1 MKTTSAKDISI
12 ICGFLFA
19 LSVSSSCGKADYRAL
34 SSGQSAN
41 NSNNNV
47 PDNNDP
53 PPTIP
58 PPSTEDPEY
67 FHTKGSG
74 GQKGNTNQTCQ
85 SGRSI
90 RLLVPQSYSPGNA
103 SPIVVATYGLGDDF
117 QNFDATIKA
126 GGWHQTAEKKNFI
139 LMTPADA
146 NSERDSF
153 LHLIGSNQLDEPAT
167 KKEISDIIECI
178 YYSMGT
184 KYNIDT
190 ERIHFIGMSEGA
202 VFAGYVGLVSSE
214 QVKSVA
220 LYAGAIGH
228 RSGLPRLV
236 PSFFLT
242 GTADFSFD
250 AILDVA
256 KDWKTAGHTI
266 KEVYPSG
273 VGHSFL
279 GLSAQVSSD
288 TVWTWLDTAAAASPV
303 KSTYKPK

>member
-1 MKTTSAKDISI
+1 MKTTGAKDITK

-19 LSVSSSCGKADYRAL
+19 LSISSGCGKADYRAL
-34 SSGQSAN
+34 SSGQKAN
-41 NSNNNV
+41 NNNV
-47 PDNNDP
+47 PGDNNP
-53 PPTIP
+53 PPTTP
-58 PPSTEDPEY
+58 PPPTEDPER

-85 SGRSI
+85 GGRSF
-90 RLLVPQSYSPGNA
+90 RLLVPQSYAPANA
-103 SPIVVATYGLGDDF
+103 SPIVVAIYGLGDDF

-126 GGWHQTAEKKNFI
+126 GGWHQTAENKNVI
-139 LMTPADA
+139 LMTPEDG

-167 KKEISDIIECI
+167 KKEISDIIECV
-178 YYSMGT
+178 YYSIGT

-228 RSGLPRLV
+228 RSNLPRLL
-236 PSFFLT
+236 PAFFLT

-250 AILDVA
+250 AIQDVVQ
-256 KDWKTAGHTI
+256 DWKSAGHTV
-266 KEVYPSG
+266 KMVYPSG

-279 GLSAQVSSD
+279 DLSAQVTSD
-288 TVWTWLDTAAAASPV
+288 TVWTWLDTATASSPV
-303 KSTYKPK
+303 KSAYRPR

>member
-1 MKTTSAKDISI
+1 MKTTGAKDITK

-34 SSGQSAN
+34 SSGQQA
-41 NSNNNV
+41 NNNV
-47 PDNNDP
+47 PGDSNP
-53 PPTIP
+53 PPTAP
-58 PPSTEDPEY
+58 PPPTEDPER

-85 SGRSI
+85 GGRSF
-90 RLLVPQSYSPGNA
+90 RLLVPQSYAPANA
-103 SPIVVATYGLGDDF
+103 SPIVVAIYGLGDDF

-126 GGWHQTAEKKNFI
+126 GGWHQTAEKKNII
-139 LMTPADA
+139 LMTPEDG

-167 KKEISDIIECI
+167 KTEISDIIECI
-178 YYSMGT
+178 YYSIGA

-228 RSGLPRLV
+228 RSNLPRLL
-236 PSFFLT
+236 PAFFLT

-250 AILDVA
+250 AIQDVVQ
-256 KDWKTAGHTI
+256 DWKSAGHTV

-279 GLSAQVSSD
+279 GLSAQVTSD
-288 TVWTWLDTAAAASPV
+288 TVWTWLDNATADSPV
-303 KSTYKPK
+303 KSTYKQK

>member
-1 MKTTSAKDISI
+1 MKTTGAKDITK

-19 LSVSSSCGKADYRAL
+19 LSISSGCGKADYRAV
-34 SSGQSAN
+34 SSAQNA
-41 NSNNNV
+41 NNNV
-47 PDNNDP
+47 PGDNNP
-53 PPTIP
+53 PPTNP
-58 PPSTEDPEY
+58 PPPTEDPER

-85 SGRSI
+85 GGRSF
-90 RLLVPQSYSPGNA
+90 RLLVPQSYAQANA
-103 SPIVVATYGLGDDF
+103 SPIVVAIYGLGDDF

-126 GGWHQTAEKKNFI
+126 GGWHQTAEKKNLI
-139 LMTPADA
+139 LMTPEDG

-167 KKEISDIIECI
+167 KKEISDIIECV
-178 YYSMGT
+178 YYSIGA

-228 RSGLPRLV
+228 RSNLPRLL
-236 PSFFLT
+236 PAFFLT

-250 AILDVA
+250 AIQDVVQ
-256 KDWKTAGHTI
+256 DWKSAGHTV

-279 GLSAQVSSD
+279 GLSAQVTSD
-288 TVWTWLDTAAAASPV
+288 TVWTWLDNATADSPV
-303 KSTYKPK
+303 KSTYKQK